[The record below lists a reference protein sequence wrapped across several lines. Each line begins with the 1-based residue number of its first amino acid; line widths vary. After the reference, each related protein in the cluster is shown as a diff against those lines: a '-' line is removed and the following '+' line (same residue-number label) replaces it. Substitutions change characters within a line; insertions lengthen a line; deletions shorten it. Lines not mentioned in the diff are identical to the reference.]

1 MEAGTTPAPEAT
13 GGSPQRSL
21 LLAAGLGGAV
31 ALALGIY
38 GNVHEPSKDLVFELF
53 FTSTISMKVYFATA
67 VLAFAVRRQ
76 DPEAPRRTSRSR

>member
-38 GNVHEPSKDLVFELF
+38 GNVHEPSEDLVFEPPFGDSLDEAQIN
-53 FTSTISMKVYFATA
+53 TIAEFVAGPSG
-67 VLAFAVRRQ
+67 
-76 DPEAPRRTSRSR
+76 S

>member
-31 ALALGIY
+31 ALALGICC
-38 GNVHEPSKDLVFELF
+38 
-53 FTSTISMKVYFATA
+53 FTSA
-67 VLAFAVRRQ
+67 V
-76 DPEAPRRTSRSR
+76 